1 VKIVHIITGL
11 DAGGAETMLFKLL
24 SRIDSGAFDSEVIS
38 LSTLGLIGP
47 RIEALGVP
55 VAALG
60 LSSALPNPFAF
71 ASLIR
76 RLASSRPAIVHCWM
90 YHGNLLGGLAARLA
104 GIKRVIWSIRQTN
117 VDRRSIKLRTIAVVK
132 LGAWLSRFVPDAILG
147 NAETSRRGHVELGYD
162 AARYTLIPNGFD
174 LERFKPDADARRAVR
189 TELGLAPETPLV
201 GLVARYDVQK
211 DHATYLRAA
220 AQLKRQRPDVR
231 HLLIGGGTEPE
242 QPELARL
249 LVETGTGDVVR
260 LLGHRDDVPRL
271 TAALDVATSSSIGE
285 GFANAIGEAMA
296 SGVPAV
302 VTDVGDSA
310 AILGDGGIV
319 VGPGDAAAIA
329 EAWACLLALSP
340 DERRA
345 MGAKARARVAA
356 SWSLDAVV
364 KSYEDFYRKLA
375 GMP

>member
-1 VKIVHIITGL
+1 MKIVHVITGL

-24 SRIDSGAFDSEVIS
+24 SRIERGAFDSEVIS

-55 VAALG
+55 VVALG
-60 LSSALPNPFAF
+60 LSSALPNPFTF
-71 ASLIR
+71 ASLVR

-132 LGAWLSRFVPDAILG
+132 MGAWLSRLVPDAILG
-147 NAETSRRGHVELGYD
+147 NAETSRRGHVALGYD

-174 LERFKPDADARRAVR
+174 LDRFRPDAEARRAVR
-189 TELGLAPETPLV
+189 AELGLAPETPLV
-201 GLVARYDVQK
+201 GLVARYDIQK

-220 AQLKRQRPDVR
+220 AQLRRQRPDVR
-231 HLLIGGGTEPE
+231 HLLIGGGAEPE

-249 LVETGTGDVVR
+249 LGETGTGDIVR

-271 TAALDVATSSSIGE
+271 TAALDVATSSSVGE

-310 AILGDGGIV
+310 AVLGDGGIV
-319 VGPGDAAAIA
+319 VGPGDAGAIA
-329 EAWACLLALSP
+329 EAWARLLALSP
-340 DERRA
+340 EGRLA

-364 KSYEDFYRKLA
+364 KSYQDFYRKLA